1 MNNNALKRLPRRGAV
16 LWAAA
21 VATGMLASPVVMAS
35 VSKDTSVVYLKPSDA
50 LRMIALPR
58 NSTIYLRFQEQGQA
72 LEVKDTDLTG
82 YVGDATVGV
91 ANNAGRSVLRIDT
104 TDENHSLGAFE
115 VRFLNNARTFILV
128 TPAKPNEPTENAA
141 REVTLMRLPP
151 GFERKP

>member
-91 ANNAGRSVLRIDT
+91 ANNAGRSVLRID
-104 TDENHSLGAFE
+104 
-115 VRFLNNARTFILV
+115 ARTFILV
-128 TPAKPNEPTENAA
+128 TPAKPNEPTESAT
-141 REVTLMRLPP
+141 RDVTLKRLLP
-151 GFERKP
+151 GFERKS